1 MDTSKNNCLALG
13 FSEEFYKIL
22 KADRVPQKE
31 EYYLLLINEDKT
43 ADIPIRFAHT
53 VLCSEKVN
61 ITFPITCNNVVTC
74 GMGMRCSVSFSSVG
88 ENSAVLSVSRKIEDL
103 LPCEIRVELKKNLS
117 LYENIV
123 YNTVRLLNI

>member
-31 EYYLLLINEDKT
+31 EYYLLLINEDKI

-53 VLCSEKVN
+53 VLCPEKVN

-88 ENSAVLSVSRKIEDL
+88 ENSAVLSVSRKIENL

-123 YNTVRLLNI
+123 YNTVRLLSI